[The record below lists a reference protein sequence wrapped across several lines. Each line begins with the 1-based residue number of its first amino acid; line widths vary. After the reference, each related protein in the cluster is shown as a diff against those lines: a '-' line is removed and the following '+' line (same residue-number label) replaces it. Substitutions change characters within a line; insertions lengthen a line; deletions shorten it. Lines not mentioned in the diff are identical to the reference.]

1 MLTESWNNRCVNKT
15 LAYNSIFLR
24 TPLVNML
31 SMSCL
36 CCVWFLVLKNL
47 LHLGISEIFS
57 TVIIS
62 IYITLLCIFSGSLL
76 ILLMHVSVISLTS
89 YLICVG
95 ERKYLNEIL
104 YLYISLQYTNVLY
117 SFYEYLLAQAELK
130 IIIQ

>member
-1 MLTESWNNRCVNKT
+1 
-15 LAYNSIFLR
+15 
-24 TPLVNML
+24 
-31 SMSCL
+31 
-36 CCVWFLVLKNL
+36 
-47 LHLGISEIFS
+47 
-57 TVIIS
+57 
-62 IYITLLCIFSGSLL
+62 
-76 ILLMHVSVISLTS
+76 MHVSVISLTS

>member
-1 MLTESWNNRCVNKT
+1 MLCMIPGVKK
-15 LAYNSIFLR
+15 SITFRDIRDFLHSHHIYLYHIVVYFLR
-24 TPLVNML
+24 FIAY
-31 SMSCL
+31 CL
-36 CCVWFLVLKNL
+36 
-47 LHLGISEIFS
+47 
-57 TVIIS
+57 
-62 IYITLLCIFSGSLL
+62 LL

-117 SFYEYLLAQAELK
+117 SFYEYLSAQAELK

>member
-1 MLTESWNNRCVNKT
+1 MRFSPQSSYL
-15 LAYNSIFLR
+15 SISHSGVFSQ
-24 TPLVNML
+24 VH
-31 SMSCL
+31 CL
-36 CCVWFLVLKNL
+36 
-47 LHLGISEIFS
+47 
-57 TVIIS
+57 
-62 IYITLLCIFSGSLL
+62 LL

-117 SFYEYLLAQAELK
+117 SFYEYLSAQAELK

>member
-1 MLTESWNNRCVNKT
+1 MRFSPQSSYL
-15 LAYNSIFLR
+15 SISHSGVFSQ
-24 TPLVNML
+24 VH
-31 SMSCL
+31 CL
-36 CCVWFLVLKNL
+36 
-47 LHLGISEIFS
+47 
-57 TVIIS
+57 
-62 IYITLLCIFSGSLL
+62 LL